1 MCWPPSTSI
10 DFFHK
15 VGLPTVNLKL
25 VRPCPLATADET
37 FQVLQEACLETEK
50 AALQDVGEGYVMY
63 LTSKSGNNE
72 EDHVVHLGKMKS
84 ADYRLLRRMR
94 DRAKVFAQ
102 RAGSMLV
109 EDIVEEYKAEASS
122 AGLGHEL
129 VATRADTLSRLC
141 RLVFSEDC
149 PATCLV
155 LSLRCTC
162 QSIATMGLPMNT
174 NLKS

>member
-1 MCWPPSTSI
+1 M
-10 DFFHK
+10 
-15 VGLPTVNLKL
+15 
-25 VRPCPLATADET
+25 RPCPLATADET

-155 LSLRCTC
+155 LSLKCTC